1 MEGVDREW
9 NLLSPNTNRISYNN
23 LDYEN
28 YTLRISKL
36 NINGKPSEDAYTL
49 EIRISPPWYYTLW
62 AKIIYSL
69 LLAGLTAWIINF
81 FRMKNRLHIERIE
94 KKQIMEQSRQ
104 KIDFF
109 TNLSHDFKT
118 PLSLILAPVSKLLP
132 EIKNPQEK
140 KLLEGVQRNAIKLN
154 SLIHQVLNFNRL
166 DSDSNTLL
174 ILSHTEMVEFARS
187 QFQSYEEVAKEKNI
201 LTQFKTNQ
209 EKIYLDIDLV
219 KWESILNNI
228 LSNALKYTQD
238 GGSITLSLSYKEKEL
253 SVSVS
258 DTGQGIP
265 AQDLPYIFNVFS
277 VFTH

>member
-94 KKQIMEQSRQ
+94 KKANYGTITSKNRFFHQSV
-104 KIDFF
+104 
-109 TNLSHDFKT
+109 
-118 PLSLILAPVSKLLP
+118 P
-132 EIKNPQEK
+132 
-140 KLLEGVQRNAIKLN
+140 
-154 SLIHQVLNFNRL
+154 
-166 DSDSNTLL
+166 
-174 ILSHTEMVEFARS
+174 
-187 QFQSYEEVAKEKNI
+187 
-201 LTQFKTNQ
+201 
-209 EKIYLDIDLV
+209 
-219 KWESILNNI
+219 
-228 LSNALKYTQD
+228 
-238 GGSITLSLSYKEKEL
+238 
-253 SVSVS
+253 
-258 DTGQGIP
+258 
-265 AQDLPYIFNVFS
+265 
-277 VFTH
+277 

>member
-140 KLLEGVQRNAIKLN
+140 NCLKGYSVMLLN
-154 SLIHQVLNFNRL
+154 LIH
-166 DSDSNTLL
+166 
-174 ILSHTEMVEFARS
+174 
-187 QFQSYEEVAKEKNI
+187 
-201 LTQFKTNQ
+201 
-209 EKIYLDIDLV
+209 
-219 KWESILNNI
+219 
-228 LSNALKYTQD
+228 
-238 GGSITLSLSYKEKEL
+238 
-253 SVSVS
+253 
-258 DTGQGIP
+258 
-265 AQDLPYIFNVFS
+265 
-277 VFTH
+277 